1 MITEENINL
10 FLYTVKEYKRFSDC
24 FSLKSNYEL
33 IESYTE
39 EEYIA
44 VQTKLILLRK
54 YGANN
59 EAVNVKDI
67 AMFVMTDNPDLESEM
82 NKIVS
87 DFDRVQTNQIRTI
100 LSDGTELNL
109 YSTIENVMY
118 GLYLHADKNK
128 IENIKHINERLLFS
142 VTRKYVQEFEKVI
155 MELYNSL
162 LEKGYQVEESQDF
175 QRAPMLFL
183 GDDERNQQGIINSP
197 YWANLYGMDA
207 GDEQILQIIKE
218 NNVEELLILA
228 ISSRFLEEIT
238 KDDFSKPLLRDLVS
252 PITYS
257 DWGDFSD
264 AHSHIKAIPNLGM
277 SSKVRFNDRH
287 DIAYVHFYE
296 NVEGSFIID
305 QPHIIGEGIHVLNL
319 VYNSISKNN

>member
-87 DFDRVQTNQIRTI
+87 DFDRVQTDR
-100 LSDGTELNL
+100 
-109 YSTIENVMY
+109 
-118 GLYLHADKNK
+118 K
-128 IENIKHINERLLFS
+128 S
-142 VTRKYVQEFEKVI
+142 VV
-155 MELYNSL
+155 
-162 LEKGYQVEESQDF
+162 
-175 QRAPMLFL
+175 
-183 GDDERNQQGIINSP
+183 
-197 YWANLYGMDA
+197 
-207 GDEQILQIIKE
+207 
-218 NNVEELLILA
+218 
-228 ISSRFLEEIT
+228 
-238 KDDFSKPLLRDLVS
+238 
-252 PITYS
+252 
-257 DWGDFSD
+257 
-264 AHSHIKAIPNLGM
+264 
-277 SSKVRFNDRH
+277 
-287 DIAYVHFYE
+287 
-296 NVEGSFIID
+296 
-305 QPHIIGEGIHVLNL
+305 
-319 VYNSISKNN
+319 